1 MAVQTGRTV
10 SKFITFRIDDSAGAM
25 RSIAVD
31 SVGVVGLVYDEVDLT
46 AWMDAVKGALP
57 NHPDAP
63 ISIAG
68 PWDTTAATGSHVV
81 LSGIASPTYCMTPRS
96 LDIQF
101 GMRQTYVT
109 GEPQFGISGVAAGNV
124 GYVITS
130 YTVDPSA
137 GKYSATFRLFPGSTA
152 PAWGL
157 AAET

>member
-10 SKFITFRIDDSAGAM
+10 SKFITFRIDDSAGTM

-31 SVGVVGLVYDEVDLT
+31 SVGVVGLVYDEIELT
-46 AWMDAVKGALP
+46 AFMDAVKGALP

-63 ISIAG
+63 INITG

-81 LSGIASPTYCMTPRS
+81 LSGINSPTYCMVPRS

-101 GMRQTYVT
+101 GMRQTYVA
-109 GEPQFGISGVAAGNV
+109 GEPQFGISGVAAGTS
-124 GYVITS
+124 GYVITG
-130 YTVDPSA
+130 YTVDAAA
-137 GKYSATFRLFPGSTA
+137 GTYSASFRLFPGSPA